1 MDHFPSRFHD
11 AASPLRNPGTWHFAG
26 DHQHQE
32 ADMGTKGE
40 KSKVRA
46 ERVDTKCGSIGH
58 MTADEI
64 KDRTI
69 GTDVNVTCP
78 DCGEIHLTPE
88 DAVEAQAKKITAT
101 PKFKK
106 IQEEAEPG
114 GGSR

>member
-1 MDHFPSRFHD
+1 MGHFPSRFHD
-11 AASPLRNPGTWHFAG
+11 PSAPLRNPGISHFAG
-26 DHQHQE
+26 DRQHQE
-32 ADMGTKGE
+32 ADMVPKGE

-58 MTADEI
+58 MTVDEI

-69 GTDVNVTCP
+69 GNDVNVTCP

-88 DAVEAQAKKITAT
+88 DAAEAQAKKITTT

-114 GGSR
+114 AGSR